1 MCIRDSPNGYYYDT
15 DIDPAF
21 FNNSDGTWV
30 LEICDLVSDGHEV
43 SINNFDIFF
52 CAESYSCDEEDI
64 VVDGTLIQSSYVA
77 QNSLHIGDASPLTDK
92 LVLQAGDEIKLNNNF
107 EVPNNKTLEAYIDTC
122 PSLGTSCDNSLA
134 INLGLFHTV
143 NTCLLYTSPSPRD
156 RTRSRMPS
164 SA

>member
-1 MCIRDSPNGYYYDT
+1 MELTNPSGNTISIYVNDISPNGYYYDT

-64 VVDGTLIQSSYVA
+64 VVDGTLIQL
-77 QNSLHIGDASPLTDK
+77 SLIHVSEP
-92 LVLQAGDEIKLNNNF
+92 
-107 EVPNNKTLEAYIDTC
+107 
-122 PSLGTSCDNSLA
+122 
-134 INLGLFHTV
+134 
-143 NTCLLYTSPSPRD
+143 
-156 RTRSRMPS
+156 TRPY
-164 SA
+164 